1 MIEMVTSKETMNK
14 VIINYD
20 SNTSRRPLFRVVRCH
35 DLSIAKNAEQVW
47 NDSRNDYYCSKRR
60 KNRKGKR
67 YAANNIITTTQIKE
81 GNCGMGLGMTVTL

>member
-20 SNTSRRPLFRVVRCH
+20 SNTSRRPLFRVVRCQ
-35 DLSIAKNAEQVW
+35 DLSLAKNAEQIW
-47 NDSRNDYYCSKRR
+47 NDSRNDYYCKRR
-60 KNRKGKR
+60 RNRKGTR
-67 YAANNIITTTQIKE
+67 YAANNIITTTQINE

>member
-1 MIEMVTSKETMNK
+1 MIEMVTSKDMINK

-35 DLSIAKNAEQVW
+35 DLSLTNNAKQVW
-47 NDSRNDYYCSKRR
+47 NDNRNDYYCSIRR
-60 KNRKGKR
+60 RNRKEKR